1 MIIYYIKY
9 IAYQIYSNITC
20 HEADDDCIISN
31 KLKLAIPTRRL
42 VSFIL

>member
-9 IAYQIYSNITC
+9 IIYQIYSNIT
-20 HEADDDCIISN
+20 EADDDCIISN